1 MRAFLGALYLAAM
14 APLSAFANNEAPLPA
29 EAAVLL
35 EEGRAAFR
43 EGDRYT
49 ALRLIGEARLIAP
62 DNPHIRRA
70 QADIVM
76 ELNAPFAAERAR
88 GSSDPGIDARQAA
101 LLVRWGEQV
110 NTGGPAHQ
118 YDGTDRAILALRS
131 QLQRAENSQPV
142 DEGLVTRLRRDLVIA
157 LRDRGFWQQALDEIA
172 RLEQHGNALPLYV
185 LQAKADALLAVRLP
199 LRAIPLYQKV
209 IAEGDYNRDARIG
222 LFYAQLEAEQLDA
235 ALVTADALAAEGSA
249 WRRIGIDG
257 RPAPN
262 EEWLSNQTLA
272 AQARRLVAMP
282 KAGWQRLQPL
292 VKAAPAN
299 AWLRAERGETAA
311 AREWPRR
318 AHQELLIARSLS
330 PDALAIRISTAESL
344 LRRRHWHIAEQ
355 EIDALAEVAPGN
367 GQVRRLQRD
376 LAIHQE
382 AELQLELRPSKTR
395 GGGPDAEGG
404 GLDGTLKV
412 FTPPLQERYR
422 LFAADIRTSSTPEGR
437 SLQHNAIGAGIEGRW
452 PDLTLTLAGWNH
464 RGELDGGGASL
475 LAEWQPS
482 DHWGFS
488 ADLQRFSEM
497 TPLRAL
503 EAGIRADSASVSAS
517 YTFSDAGSVSVNT
530 AVADFTD
537 GNHRTQWIISGMSKV
552 LDGHSVDVYMRPT
565 LYTSNNSLRGAPYF
579 NPEEDYSA
587 TLSAAVQHR
596 LWRWYDADLVQQF
609 FIELGNYW
617 QQNYPSGPIGS
628 LRYSQYWQPSPR
640 TWLHY
645 GIERS
650 MRRYDGENEYSWG
663 LFLDYSQRF

>member
-29 EAAVLL
+29 KAEALL

-110 NTGGPAHQ
+110 NTRGPAHQ
-118 YDGTDRAILALRS
+118 FDGTDRAIVELRA

-142 DEGLVTRLRRDLVIA
+142 DQGLVTRLRRDLVIA
-157 LRDRGFWQQALDEIA
+157 LRDRGWWQQTLDEIA
-172 RLEQHGNALPLYV
+172 RLEQHGAELPLYV

-199 LRAIPLYQKV
+199 LRAIPLYQTV
-209 IAEGDYNRDARIG
+209 IAEGGYNRDARVG

-235 ALVTADALAAEGSA
+235 ALATADALAAEGSA
-249 WRRIGIDG
+249 WRKVGIDS
-257 RPAPN
+257 RPSPN
-262 EEWLSNQTLA
+262 DEWLSNQTLA

-282 KAGWQRLQPL
+282 KASWQRLQPL
-292 VKAAPAN
+292 VEAAPAN
-299 AWLRAERGETAA
+299 AWLRAEWGEMAA

-330 PDALAIRISTAESL
+330 PEATDIRISTADSL
-344 LRRRHWHIAEQ
+344 LRRRHWRVAEQ
-355 EIDALAEVAPGN
+355 EITALAEIAPGN

-376 LAIHQE
+376 LANYHK
-382 AELQLELRPSKTR
+382 AELHLELRPSKTQ

-404 GLDGTLKV
+404 GLDGTLQIY
-412 FTPPLQERYR
+412 TPPLAERYR

-437 SLQHNAIGAGIEGRW
+437 SLTSNAIGAGIEGRW
-452 PDLTLTLAGWNH
+452 PDLTVTLAGWNH
-464 RGELDGGGASL
+464 SGELDGGGASL
-475 LAEWQPS
+475 LAEWQPT
-482 DHWGFS
+482 DHWSFS
-488 ADLQRFSEM
+488 ADLQRYSEM
-497 TPLRAL
+497 TPLRAQ
-503 EAGIRADSASVSAS
+503 EAGIRADSASLGTT
-517 YTFSDAGSVSVNT
+517 YTFSEAGSISVN
-530 AVADFTD
+530 AAIADFTD
-537 GNHRTQWIISGMSKV
+537 GNNRQQWIVSGMSKV
-552 LDGHSVDVYMRPT
+552 HDGHSLDIYLRPT
-565 LYTSNNSLRGAPYF
+565 FYTSNNSLLGAPYF
-579 NPEEDYSA
+579 NPEEDYSVS
-587 TLSAAVQHR
+587 LSTAIQHR

-609 FIELGNYW
+609 FVELGSYW
-617 QQNYPSGPIGS
+617 QENYSSGPIGT
-628 LRYSQYWQPSPR
+628 LRYSQYWQPSSR